1 MLMEDTLQEQTYAN
15 GYDLHTTSTSPSKLT
30 KQQKRSSSFINLP
43 TYSTSSKE
51 EKVSLN
57 NSAPGTLKRDTRPQ
71 SFYVSRSNSD
81 FGEKRNRTFSDLA
94 ALATPAQPNRQRMCE
109 DLLKHMRDLC
119 VASRQLANGLEFDP
133 TPNEAAAIFLE
144 NQEELLSVYSEWS
157 SIVGEVMLSG
167 IATKIPA
174 RLAAR
179 HRDMTRQRRRS
190 LRYGNKDL
198 DSPAGEFL
206 LADIVSDMCLSVC
219 RVPLL
224 TLITTHRSSSLQPE
238 PDNTSYS
245 FKVRSL

>member
-15 GYDLHTTSTSPSKLT
+15 GYDLYTTSTSPSKLT

-43 TYSTSSKE
+43 AYSTSTKE
-51 EKVSLN
+51 GKPFVN
-57 NSAPGTLKRDTRPQ
+57 NSAPGTLKRETRPQ

-81 FGEKRNRTFSDLA
+81 FGEKRSRTFSDLA
-94 ALATPAQPNRQRMCE
+94 ALATPIQPDRHRMCE

-119 VASRQLANGLEFDP
+119 VASRELANGLEFDP

-144 NQEELLSVYSEWS
+144 NQEALLSVYSEWS

-167 IATKIPA
+167 IGTKIPA

-206 LADIVSDMCLSVC
+206 LADIVSDIFSS
-219 RVPLL
+219 LL
-224 TLITTHRSSSLQPE
+224 HAAFLNPNTTHRSSSLQHE
-238 PDNTSYS
+238 PDNISCFS
-245 FKVRSL
+245 KVR